1 MHISVLNVRTLRFF
15 IVSRI
20 DKLMEDLKAKLET
33 AYEASG
39 NRKIDI
45 ISHSMGGLLVSCF
58 ISLHADV
65 CILFS
70 WWQVIS
76 NFMELRGQKYSPFIF
91 HNYIIDFNLFID
103 RCSQNLL
110 TSGSVLHALSK
121 VPFSHS
127 MLLTLVLQNQQSVRL
142 CGMMD
147 SFNLYSNLKHFS
159 LSEAIMPSSYLLSL
173 VNSLSY
179 YVTVMLLCSR

>member
-1 MHISVLNVRTLRFF
+1 
-15 IVSRI
+15 
-20 DKLMEDLKAKLET
+20 
-33 AYEASG
+33 
-39 NRKIDI
+39 
-45 ISHSMGGLLVSCF
+45 MGGLLVSCF
-58 ISLHADV
+58 ISLHSDV

-70 WWQVIS
+70 GWQVIS
-76 NFMELRGQKYSPFIF
+76 NFIELHRQKYSPFIL
-91 HNYIIDFNLFID
+91 HNYIIIGFNLFID
-103 RCSQNLL
+103 RFSQSLL
-110 TSGSVLHALSK
+110 TNGSVLHALSK